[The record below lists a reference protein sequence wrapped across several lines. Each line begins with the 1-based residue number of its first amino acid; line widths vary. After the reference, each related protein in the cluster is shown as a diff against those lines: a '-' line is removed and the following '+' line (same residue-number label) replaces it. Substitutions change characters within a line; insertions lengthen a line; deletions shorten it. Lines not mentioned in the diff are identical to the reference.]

1 MIVSKFLVLVY
12 LTSTSCATDDRTTAE
27 QFTDT
32 DSIAIK
38 GGSIKNADNKVRT
51 YLGIPYAAPP
61 VGNLRWKPPQPVTSW
76 TTTKVADSPGPACI
90 QPARDPRSLFP
101 DPFEERSEDCL
112 YLNVWTAAKKDEGRP
127 VMVWFHGGGWNTG
140 SGMSYSPDGKDLA
153 RKGIVLVSVN
163 YRLGVF
169 GFLSHPE
176 LTAESPHNAS
186 GNYGFLDQQAA
197 LQWVQNNITVFGGNP
212 DNVTIFGESAG
223 SWSVNVLVASPLS
236 KELFHKGIGQSG
248 GRFEPAPH
256 LTNERYGLPS
266 GEQRGLDFAEA
277 VGATSLNDLRMMTP
291 DALLQENFRGQEI
304 IDGWVLP
311 QDVRTTFKEGRQ
323 NHVPVIVGSN
333 GSEATAL
340 VNPAWPNSL
349 SDYRT
354 YVRNEYGDHIQ
365 SFNAV
370 YPVENVDD
378 IPAAMYG
385 PRRDARFA
393 LPMRSWARATAKAGL
408 ANAYLYEF
416 SYIPPHPWSKELGA
430 YHTAEIPYVFD
441 HLTVSRVSASW
452 YLREADYQLAKT
464 MSGYWVNF
472 ATTGDPNGS
481 GLPEWKPYNLET
493 EPYLDFGSEV
503 KLSHKLRTRQ
513 LDFFENYQKSRYGLN

>member
-169 GFLSHPE
+169 GFLP
-176 LTAESPHNAS
+176 
-186 GNYGFLDQQAA
+186 
-197 LQWVQNNITVFGGNP
+197 
-212 DNVTIFGESAG
+212 
-223 SWSVNVLVASPLS
+223 
-236 KELFHKGIGQSG
+236 
-248 GRFEPAPH
+248 
-256 LTNERYGLPS
+256 
-266 GEQRGLDFAEA
+266 
-277 VGATSLNDLRMMTP
+277 
-291 DALLQENFRGQEI
+291 
-304 IDGWVLP
+304 
-311 QDVRTTFKEGRQ
+311 
-323 NHVPVIVGSN
+323 
-333 GSEATAL
+333 
-340 VNPAWPNSL
+340 
-349 SDYRT
+349 
-354 YVRNEYGDHIQ
+354 
-365 SFNAV
+365 
-370 YPVENVDD
+370 
-378 IPAAMYG
+378 
-385 PRRDARFA
+385 
-393 LPMRSWARATAKAGL
+393 
-408 ANAYLYEF
+408 
-416 SYIPPHPWSKELGA
+416 
-430 YHTAEIPYVFD
+430 
-441 HLTVSRVSASW
+441 
-452 YLREADYQLAKT
+452 
-464 MSGYWVNF
+464 
-472 ATTGDPNGS
+472 
-481 GLPEWKPYNLET
+481 
-493 EPYLDFGSEV
+493 
-503 KLSHKLRTRQ
+503 
-513 LDFFENYQKSRYGLN
+513 